1 MTYCTPKQKISPFHP
16 GRVRHKE
23 QITKRRFLL
32 LHKQSQT
39 RSQEFDTRSQEQ
51 LANDF
56 QDEILTLKDVSL
68 NDDGSNDEDVSNN
81 EDVSTEGNVST
92 EEDFSTEEDVST
104 NGDDCDIQDSESD
117 IADEPADFEPHNG
130 SYGPYFGNFTQ
141 QMLFL
146 WVTKHMICKPF
157 LYRVLS

>member
-1 MTYCTPKQKISPFHP
+1 MTYRTPKQKISPLHP
-16 GRVRHKE
+16 GRVRRKE
-23 QITKRRFLL
+23 QITKRHFLL